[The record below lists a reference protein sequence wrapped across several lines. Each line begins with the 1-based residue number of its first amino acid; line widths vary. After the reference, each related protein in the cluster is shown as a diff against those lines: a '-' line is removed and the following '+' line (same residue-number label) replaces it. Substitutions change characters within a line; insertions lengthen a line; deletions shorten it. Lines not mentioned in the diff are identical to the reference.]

1 MRRRQL
7 LPFCA
12 VVDSN
17 QWALVAE
24 GIGTLTARASG
35 MSRVAS
41 STVSQATFLASSV
54 GWVMSADDA
63 APEGEGHDASEHVLV
78 DARELLGLD
87 FDAGLFQD
95 FPGHAFRWCFGKFQ
109 HAAWRDP
116 ATVIGSLDG
125 QDSPVV
131 AEHDPGD
138 TDRVRGSSV
147 IAIPLLRCSFVG
159 EPPLLARE
167 HVSHGLDRY
176 VVLRV
181 GDAGACRIKGAGQEQ
196 SAERPVLTIAGVYA
210 LANAID
216 QRYRALVL
224 LGTFASLRWAE
235 LAALRPGDIDL
246 ESCTIRVER
255 PLIEQLGGGSAF
267 GPPKSRAGRRTVPF
281 PDILEAELSGH
292 LRRLD
297 QANAEALVFTSP
309 MGGPLRHT
317 NFYRRVWMPTT
328 AKAGLSGIRFHD
340 LRHAGNALPL
350 RRARAC
356 AN

>member
-1 MRRRQL
+1 MTFLADIPELACSARL
-7 LPFCA
+7 LPKFCA

-17 QWALVAE
+17 KWAFVADCVGYADGSGLGHLPRCLINRE
-24 GIGTLTARASG
+24 PGDLPCFIGRMG
-35 MSRVAS
+35 V
-41 STVSQATFLASSV
+41 
-54 GWVMSADDA
+54 SADDA
-63 APEGEGHDASEHVLV
+63 APEGKGHDASEHVLV

-87 FDAGLFQD
+87 FDASLFQD
-95 FPGHAFRWCFGKFQ
+95 FSGNAFRWCLGKFQ
-109 HAAWRDP
+109 HATWRDP
-116 ATVIGSLDG
+116 AAVIGSLDG

-131 AEHDPGD
+131 AKHDSGD
-138 TDRVRGSSV
+138 SPRVRGSSV
-147 IAIPLLRCSFVG
+147 IAIPLLRCPFVG

-167 HVSHGLDRY
+167 HVSHGLDPY

-196 SAERPVLTIAGVYA
+196 SAERPVLTIAEVYA

-267 GPPKSRAGRRTVPF
+267 GATQVQGRTTHRPIPRHSR
-281 PDILEAELSGH
+281 S
-292 LRRLD
+292 
-297 QANAEALVFTSP
+297 
-309 MGGPLRHT
+309 
-317 NFYRRVWMPTT
+317 
-328 AKAGLSGIRFHD
+328 
-340 LRHAGNALPL
+340 
-350 RRARAC
+350 
-356 AN
+356 